1 MKFLLLITAY
11 LLISKLFA
19 EELKI
24 TDINQV
30 SNKASN
36 SLLPPEI
43 GCPEKCNEGSKE
55 NCSSIVENFCDTLW
69 NSTNNGNLIRNG
81 SSFNIGDSKVSEV
94 SQILLIDEKVF
105 VDSFEKFPSLL
116 KNNKKLKDLIERERT
131 ILKNESSTKKWKES
145 LEEAMEDISKEIG
158 KIITRRQDEIYPEL
172 ENTKGQDLSNNDL
185 EKLLTVNYEI
195 TNKILEAKY
204 KESSQWKRI
213 EKIYNSIKESFYKV
227 IDQRNIEKYTPSR

>member
-55 NCSSIVENFCDTLW
+55 NCSSIVENFCDTLGILQIMEI
-69 NSTNNGNLIRNG
+69 SFVMEVHLI
-81 SSFNIGDSKVSEV
+81 S
-94 SQILLIDEKVF
+94 
-105 VDSFEKFPSLL
+105 
-116 KNNKKLKDLIERERT
+116 
-131 ILKNESSTKKWKES
+131 
-145 LEEAMEDISKEIG
+145 
-158 KIITRRQDEIYPEL
+158 
-172 ENTKGQDLSNNDL
+172 
-185 EKLLTVNYEI
+185 
-195 TNKILEAKY
+195 
-204 KESSQWKRI
+204 
-213 EKIYNSIKESFYKV
+213 V
-227 IDQRNIEKYTPSR
+227 IVK